1 MKKFK
6 ALFISLLLVVVVSC
20 KTDIGKNHEVTSKK
34 DTNGLTYE
42 TVQNDPTGLRLY
54 TLKNGLKVYLS
65 QNSDAP
71 TIQTYIPVRAGSNY
85 DPKESTGLAHYL
97 EHMLFKGTD
106 NIATT
111 DWENEKKLIA
121 KISDLYEQHKSEV
134 DPAKKEVLYRKIDK
148 ISHDA
153 SKLSIANEYDKM
165 VSLLGAT
172 GTNAHTWFEETV
184 YKNKIP
190 ANELDKWLRLENE
203 RFSKLVL
210 RLFHTELEAVYE
222 EFNRGQDNDF
232 RKSYAAMLDGLF
244 PTHPYGQQSTIGTS
258 KHLKN
263 PSMVDINDYFNKYY
277 VPNNMAIV
285 LVGDL
290 DFDTTIKKIDAT
302 FGQMKYKEIEHPTL
316 PIEEPI
322 KGEVIR
328 EVFGPNNESVSVA
341 YRTPGIGT
349 DEVKMITLIE
359 MLLMNGNAGLF
370 DLNLNQKQAV
380 QSSYTQPQFLNDY
393 GYITL
398 NGTPKEGQTLDEVKD
413 LLLEQIELFKKG
425 EFEAYLIAAVIN
437 DLKLRSTRQYEDATA
452 LASMY
457 YNAFIHGENWIDK
470 LTFLDDLKK
479 ISKEELMAFAN
490 KFFVGNH
497 VVTYKRKGEDKNIA
511 KVKNPR
517 ITPNAINRN
526 AASQFL
532 KKFNAM
538 QSEDLKPL
546 FVNYKKEIQK
556 TTLNNGIT
564 LANIKNKNN
573 DLFDL
578 NIILD
583 MGKDNDKKMALAVG
597 YLKYLGTDKYSA
609 EELKKE
615 FYKIGV
621 DYHVRTGNDRSNVS
635 ISGLEENL
643 DKGLEL
649 LEHLLANASVD
660 QEAYDKYVASI
671 LKSRTNGKTQK
682 GNILR
687 NGLNSFAQYGENS
700 RLRDI
705 YNAGELQQMNPEEL
719 VAIIKDLT
727 NFKHRIFYYG
737 KDVNVAI
744 TALNTYHKIPYELKD
759 YPLAKEYKQIATGGN
774 VYYSNFDMVQ
784 SELFFIAKGETFDPK
799 KMALSTVFNSYFGQG
814 FSAVVLQ
821 EIRES
826 KGLAYSAS
834 AGYLPSSDA
843 KKNDRV
849 YAYLGTQANK
859 VPEAVNAMI
868 ALMND
873 MPESEQQFITAK
885 KSALKQIAAQRITKS
900 TIFWSYEGLKKRGLD
915 YDNREEMYSQIQKMT
930 LKDIRDFFN
939 ENVKGKDF
947 SVSVIGNKK
956 DLDMEALKKLG
967 KLHEMDINYLFNYNN
982 IEVKQ

>member
-203 RFSKLVL
+203 RFGKLVL

-380 QSSYTQPQFLNDY
+380 QSSYTQPQFLND
-393 GYITL
+393 
-398 NGTPKEGQTLDEVKD
+398 
-413 LLLEQIELFKKG
+413 
-425 EFEAYLIAAVIN
+425 
-437 DLKLRSTRQYEDATA
+437 
-452 LASMY
+452 
-457 YNAFIHGENWIDK
+457 
-470 LTFLDDLKK
+470 
-479 ISKEELMAFAN
+479 
-490 KFFVGNH
+490 
-497 VVTYKRKGEDKNIA
+497 
-511 KVKNPR
+511 
-517 ITPNAINRN
+517 
-526 AASQFL
+526 
-532 KKFNAM
+532 
-538 QSEDLKPL
+538 
-546 FVNYKKEIQK
+546 
-556 TTLNNGIT
+556 
-564 LANIKNKNN
+564 
-573 DLFDL
+573 
-578 NIILD
+578 
-583 MGKDNDKKMALAVG
+583 
-597 YLKYLGTDKYSA
+597 
-609 EELKKE
+609 
-615 FYKIGV
+615 
-621 DYHVRTGNDRSNVS
+621 
-635 ISGLEENL
+635 
-643 DKGLEL
+643 
-649 LEHLLANASVD
+649 
-660 QEAYDKYVASI
+660 
-671 LKSRTNGKTQK
+671 
-682 GNILR
+682 
-687 NGLNSFAQYGENS
+687 
-700 RLRDI
+700 
-705 YNAGELQQMNPEEL
+705 
-719 VAIIKDLT
+719 
-727 NFKHRIFYYG
+727 
-737 KDVNVAI
+737 
-744 TALNTYHKIPYELKD
+744 
-759 YPLAKEYKQIATGGN
+759 
-774 VYYSNFDMVQ
+774 
-784 SELFFIAKGETFDPK
+784 
-799 KMALSTVFNSYFGQG
+799 FG
-814 FSAVVLQ
+814 
-821 EIRES
+821 
-826 KGLAYSAS
+826 
-834 AGYLPSSDA
+834 
-843 KKNDRV
+843 
-849 YAYLGTQANK
+849 
-859 VPEAVNAMI
+859 
-868 ALMND
+868 
-873 MPESEQQFITAK
+873 
-885 KSALKQIAAQRITKS
+885 
-900 TIFWSYEGLKKRGLD
+900 
-915 YDNREEMYSQIQKMT
+915 
-930 LKDIRDFFN
+930 
-939 ENVKGKDF
+939 
-947 SVSVIGNKK
+947 
-956 DLDMEALKKLG
+956 
-967 KLHEMDINYLFNYNN
+967 
-982 IEVKQ
+982 